1 MHFLGLP
8 NPGSPLVYF
17 PTPFFRR
24 VNLSCPHPSGKGRGG
39 CSRAGIS
46 KQVQVFE
53 FEPTSLNRG
62 EGLIS
67 ELQHWFEGE
76 MGGESDDGGSGMGEE

>member
-1 MHFLGLP
+1 M
-8 NPGSPLVYF
+8 
-17 PTPFFRR
+17 
-24 VNLSCPHPSGKGRGG
+24 
-39 CSRAGIS
+39 
-46 KQVQVFE
+46 FE

-76 MGGESDDGGSGMGEE
+76 MGGESDDGGSGMGEEQTNLNCDGIDGMFKLHWLS